1 MAGVASEHHRSIGAF
16 NPAWCLRPPVSGGDL
31 ARRWADGPSSSLSLS
46 SPASSLSWRPSASRR
61 RRPSANA
68 EPLSP
73 ALVAWARSEATRL
86 SPPPPPAAAAPWGC
100 SGSNVLSMATPRA
113 LCRRQKPPPLRCS
126 VAPTGVCLTQLD
138 PPLPV
143 VKRPSECGAVCI
155 WKRRRCGE
163 VLPLEAP
170 TSRRRRRASTASPP
184 KSLHG
189 ISPTPIQH

>member
-73 ALVAWARSEATRL
+73 RVGCMGQIRGYKAFSSSSAGGGSPLGMLRLVALRKVF
-86 SPPPPPAAAAPWGC
+86 
-100 SGSNVLSMATPRA
+100 SGRN
-113 LCRRQKPPPLRCS
+113 PPPLRCS

-170 TSRRRRRASTASPP
+170 HKQAAPP
-184 KSLHG
+184 CVYR
-189 ISPTPIQH
+189 IAA